1 MKQYR
6 DFENDPNTF
15 DYEEGAKFLSGI
27 HENGQHYIPIVD
39 SAIYIPDPSNA
50 SDAYPIFD
58 RGKDVDAFML
68 NPDGSLYVG
77 QVWPGFTV
85 FPDWI
90 GSALNGTGAFD
101 WWKNEMST
109 WHQNISFDGIWIDMS
124 EVSSFCV
131 GSCGSANRTNSLA
144 KRQELFNYPEGFMKT
159 NASDYASISAAS
171 ISASSASV
179 ASAASAGST
188 STSATTTSFVR
199 TTPTPGVRDVNYP
212 PYVINNVQGD
222 LAGHAVSPNATHH
235 GKLTA
240 VYL

>member
-1 MKQYR
+1 MNQYR

-15 DYEEGAKFLSGI
+15 GYEEGVKFLSQI
-27 HENGQHYIPIVD
+27 HDNGQHYIPIVD

-50 SDAYPIFD
+50 SDAYPTFD
-58 RGKDVDAFML
+58 RGNDVDAFMM

-77 QVWPGFTV
+77 QVWPGVTV

-90 GSALNGTGAFD
+90 GSTLNGTGAFD
-101 WWKNEMST
+101 WWKNELGL

-131 GSCGSANRTNSLA
+131 GSCGSANRTNSLQ
-144 KRQELFNYPEGFMKT
+144 KRQGLFGYPEGFMKT

-171 ISASSASV
+171 ISASAS
-179 ASAASAGST
+179 SASAGLIS
-188 STSATTTSFVR
+188 TTTSITSFDR
-199 TTPTPGVRDVNYP
+199 TTPTAGARDINQP

-222 LAGHAVSPNATHH
+222 LAVHAVSPNATHH
-235 GKLTA
+235 GKSA
-240 VYL
+240 